1 KGPQEEPAE
10 RTADPQVEHAHPTG
24 SLVVPAAGSAH
35 RYDRLHPAEDGGVP
49 NGHCGTY
56 GDTEHGHGCVTEP
69 AQVPHRRLQ
78 VVDLG
83 VADGTEP
90 TGTVV
95 STEVEGQHIPQRE
108 HGLGDRPRVGIAVGT
123 GEPVGEHDR
132 RGTRL
137 GPARQHRVDL
147 DTVGGGQPMVGLS
160 GPSTWLVKCIEH
172 RTIVPDRSWASW
184 PGPRMSTWQGVF
196 GGCCSPWATGWLP
209 SPASPSNPC
218 VVVGPSSGTGV
229 ERGALTVSTAVSTAV
244 SIVVVDGPGLPMIVG
259 ATVTTVV
266 VVLPVPVVVGLVVL
280 IEIVVL
286 VEGL

>member
-1 KGPQEEPAE
+1 
-10 RTADPQVEHAHPTG
+10 H
-24 SLVVPAAGSAH
+24 
-35 RYDRLHPAEDGGVP
+35 DRLHPAEDGGVP
-49 NGHCGTY
+49 NGHCGTH
-56 GDTEHGHGCVTEP
+56 GETDHGHGCVTEP

-137 GPARQHRVDL
+137 GTAQQHRVDL
-147 DTVGGGQPMVGLS
+147 DTVGSGQPMVGLS

-172 RTIVPDRSWASW
+172 RTIVPDRPWVLW
-184 PGPRMSTWQGVF
+184 PGPRVSTWQGVF
-196 GGCCSPWATGWLP
+196 GGCCSSWATGWLP
-209 SPASPSNPC
+209 SPARPSSPC
-218 VVVGPSSGTGV
+218 VVVGPSSVAGV
-229 ERGALTVSTAVSTAV
+229 ERGVLTVST
-244 SIVVVDGPGLPMIVG
+244 VVVDDRGSPMVVG
-259 ATVTTVV
+259 ATVTTIIVVLPVLVVLVVLVVV
-266 VVLPVPVVVGLVVL
+266 VVLVLVVL
-280 IEIVVL
+280 TPVPRLRGGGRGWKDQRPQVQCHVRQDGHPQTPGKIGRAHV
-286 VEGL
+286 

>member
-1 KGPQEEPAE
+1 DA
-10 RTADPQVEHAHPTG
+10 
-24 SLVVPAAGSAH
+24 
-35 RYDRLHPAEDGGVP
+35 
-49 NGHCGTY
+49 
-56 GDTEHGHGCVTEP
+56 
-69 AQVPHRRLQ
+69 
-78 VVDLG
+78 
-83 VADGTEP
+83 
-90 TGTVV
+90 
-95 STEVEGQHIPQRE
+95 
-108 HGLGDRPRVGIAVGT
+108 
-123 GEPVGEHDR
+123 
-132 RGTRL
+132 
-137 GPARQHRVDL
+137 
-147 DTVGGGQPMVGLS
+147 VGGGQPMVGLS

-286 VEGL
+286 VDGLAVVVLVVLMSVPHLRGGGSGGKDQRPQVQCHVHQDGHPQTPGAQVQDREERPGEHTVGHPPPALVGLRDRKEQHR